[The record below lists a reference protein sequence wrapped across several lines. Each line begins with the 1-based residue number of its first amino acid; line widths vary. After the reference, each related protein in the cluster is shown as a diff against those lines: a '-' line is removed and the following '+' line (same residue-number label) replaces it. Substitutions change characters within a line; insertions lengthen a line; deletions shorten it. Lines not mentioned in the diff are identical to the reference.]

1 MATEKKQSFFGGAAV
16 LAAGVVIVKII
27 GALFKIPLA
36 NILGE
41 TGNAD
46 FNNAYNIY
54 AVLLTISTAGL
65 PVALSKMISEA
76 KTLGRER
83 QARRVLKVSFAAFL
97 TLGVLSFVI
106 MWFGNEK
113 CAALLNNPNAAY
125 GIKAL
130 APGVVC
136 VGCLA
141 AFRGFA
147 QGSFRMTPTAVSQII
162 EAVSKLF
169 IGLGLS
175 MYVVSLGYE
184 DYIAAAAAIVGVT
197 VGSVLALVYMLI
209 DYLRHRPRTPGT
221 DTPDASGAIL
231 KRLLSIAIP
240 ITLSAS
246 MVSIIT
252 LIDTSL
258 VQGQLQNALGYTLKE
273 TRHLYGTYSSGM
285 NLYNLPS
292 SMMTALTISVI
303 PTVSASL
310 ARNDRVHT
318 SRVINSSLRV
328 TGLMAFPMG
337 LGLWALAEPIMKL
350 CYPRYDSELGG
361 SLLAVLGIAS
371 MFVCLMLISNSILQS
386 YGRVHVPVFTM
397 LIGGVVKIIVNYV
410 LVGNPD
416 ILINGAGGNNPRAT
430 TDKEYYFE
438 GDLDAEVKSFFDLD
452 ADGVSFVF
460 NLNFLGTLLPTQ
472 AFARQ
477 MLGRP
482 GCNILNISSMNAF
495 TPLTK
500 IPAYSGAKA
509 AISNFTQWLAVHFS
523 KAGIRV
529 NAIAPGFF
537 VTKQNEKLLFDDDG
551 NPTPR
556 TGKILAATPMGRFGK
571 AEELSGAV
579 LFLLNNEAASF
590 ITGVVLPID
599 GGFSAYSGV

>member
-36 NILGE
+36 NILSE

-184 DYIAAAAAIVGVT
+184 DYIAAAEP
-197 VGSVLALVYMLI
+197 VGSKALAEEMGGSVSSATIRNELADLVEMG
-209 DYLRHRPRTPGT
+209 YLEQPHTSAGRVPSPKGYRLYVNELMEKREVSETEAEEINEQLKSKLSGT
-221 DTPDASGAIL
+221 DSVIAKAGQMVSSIVNYPVYSVTGGRREASVKRFELIAVDEMSFIVVVMGEDNRVKSQLQRSDLPFDSQRLADVKELLNTHFTGRSADEMSARLMSLSEQLSPELFLVVSKAVEYAIGVLEQSAQRSVETAGASQIL
-231 KRLLSIAIP
+231 KMPEYRDVDKAHDLVTFLVDNKEELPVPDDGAPLKI
-240 ITLSAS
+240 
-246 MVSIIT
+246 
-252 LIDTSL
+252 LIGPEN
-258 VQGQLQNALGYTLKE
+258 VNEALKE
-273 TRHLYGTYSSGM
+273 TSVVVASYDIGDGM
-285 NLYNLPS
+285 
-292 SMMTALTISVI
+292 
-303 PTVSASL
+303 
-310 ARNDRVHT
+310 R
-318 SRVINSSLRV
+318 
-328 TGLMAFPMG
+328 GL
-337 LGLWALAEPIMKL
+337 
-350 CYPRYDSELGG
+350 
-361 SLLAVLGIAS
+361 V
-371 MFVCLMLISNSILQS
+371 
-386 YGRVHVPVFTM
+386 
-397 LIGGVVKIIVNYV
+397 GVVGPTRMDY
-410 LVGNPD
+410 
-416 ILINGAGGNNPRAT
+416 AT
-430 TDKEYYFE
+430 VTARLSYFADSLTRMFGKNELPPKEEDKE
-438 GDLDAEVKSFFDLD
+438 
-452 ADGVSFVF
+452 
-460 NLNFLGTLLPTQ
+460 
-472 AFARQ
+472 
-477 MLGRP
+477 
-482 GCNILNISSMNAF
+482 
-495 TPLTK
+495 
-500 IPAYSGAKA
+500 
-509 AISNFTQWLAVHFS
+509 
-523 KAGIRV
+523 
-529 NAIAPGFF
+529 
-537 VTKQNEKLLFDDDG
+537 
-551 NPTPR
+551 
-556 TGKILAATPMGRFGK
+556 
-571 AEELSGAV
+571 
-579 LFLLNNEAASF
+579 
-590 ITGVVLPID
+590 
-599 GGFSAYSGV
+599 

>member
-1 MATEKKQSFFGGAAV
+1 
-16 LAAGVVIVKII
+16 
-27 GALFKIPLA
+27 
-36 NILGE
+36 
-41 TGNAD
+41 
-46 FNNAYNIY
+46 
-54 AVLLTISTAGL
+54 
-65 PVALSKMISEA
+65 
-76 KTLGRER
+76 
-83 QARRVLKVSFAAFL
+83 
-97 TLGVLSFVI
+97 

-209 DYLRHRPRTPGT
+209 DYLRHRPRTLGT

-397 LIGGVVKIIVNYV
+397 LIGGVVKIIFNYNLTAV
-410 LVGNPD
+410 PSINIHAAPYGTLVCFVIVSSLNLFFVYRTMEDKPNYFKVFAKP
-416 ILINGAGGNNPRAT
+416 LIASIVMAVCARFSYRFFAAHIALGGAT
-430 TDKEYYFE
+430 TTQIVNVGLAVVLAVIVYVALVLALRIVTRD
-438 GDLDAEVKSFFDLD
+438 DLA
-452 ADGVSFVF
+452 
-460 NLNFLGTLLPTQ
+460 LLPK
-472 AFARQ
+472 
-477 MLGRP
+477 G
-482 GCNILNISSMNAF
+482 
-495 TPLTK
+495 
-500 IPAYSGAKA
+500 
-509 AISNFTQWLAVHFS
+509 
-523 KAGIRV
+523 
-529 NAIAPGFF
+529 
-537 VTKQNEKLLFDDDG
+537 EKLA
-551 NPTPR
+551 R
-556 TGKILAATPMGRFGK
+556 ILHVR
-571 AEELSGAV
+571 
-579 LFLLNNEAASF
+579 
-590 ITGVVLPID
+590 
-599 GGFSAYSGV
+599 